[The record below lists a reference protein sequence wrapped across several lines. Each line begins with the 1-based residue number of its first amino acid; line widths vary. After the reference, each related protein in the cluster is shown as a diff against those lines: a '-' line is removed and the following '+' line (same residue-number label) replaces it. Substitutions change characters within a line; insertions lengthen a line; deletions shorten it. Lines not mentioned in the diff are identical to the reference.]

1 MSYISE
7 SIQLDRLFIFCQEE
21 KRKMN
26 DIVKIEFNE
35 FEIIY
40 MRLLVKD
47 EIERLKRVREM
58 FSNDKRICELQEKH
72 LEEYETILAK
82 LS

>member
-1 MSYISE
+1 
-7 SIQLDRLFIFCQEE
+7 
-21 KRKMN
+21 MN
-26 DIVKIEFNE
+26 DIGKIEFNE

-47 EIERLKRVREM
+47 EIERLKGVKEM
-58 FSNDKRICELQEKH
+58 FPNDKRICELQEKH